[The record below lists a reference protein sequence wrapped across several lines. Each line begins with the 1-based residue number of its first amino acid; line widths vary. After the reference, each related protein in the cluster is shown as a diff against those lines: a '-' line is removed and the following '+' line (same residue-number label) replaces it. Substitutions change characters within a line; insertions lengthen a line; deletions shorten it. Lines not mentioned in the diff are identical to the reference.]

1 MITIN
6 KKFNSVFSD
15 MINEEE
21 RYQQNELD
29 TYSKLSECSYHDAR
43 KSLEMIKIFKEAFQ
57 RNSKFYV
64 WINLGEEASSVKSYS
79 NEFKEMLENEQQYYE
94 DYSHH
99 AWSKDEKKR
108 FKLIKMMIESL
119 LYQLTRKN
127 VISNVDRPSVARK
140 DSMEVR
146 FTNGDT
152 NLPKSSAWK
161 EMEKEWKEKK

>member
-29 TYSKLSECSYHDAR
+29 TYSGDYTKCISPAR
-43 KSLEMIKIFKEAFQ
+43 KSLDMIKIFKKAFE
-57 RNSKFYV
+57 RNSKFHV
-64 WINLGEEASSVKSYS
+64 WINLGEESSSVESYN

-127 VISNVDRPSVARK
+127 VISNVNKFPPSHSRK
-140 DSMEVR
+140 DSMETR
-146 FTNGDT
+146 FTNEEP
-152 NLPKSSAWK
+152 NLPNPFAK
-161 EMEKEWKEKK
+161 

>member
-29 TYSKLSECSYHDAR
+29 TYSKLSECSYHDGIISSAR
-43 KSLEMIKIFKEAFQ
+43 KSLDMIKIFKKAFE

-64 WINLGEEASSVKSYS
+64 WINLGEESSSVKSYN

-94 DYSHH
+94 DYSCH

-127 VISNVDRPSVARK
+127 VISNVSKPSHSRK
-140 DSMEVR
+140 DSMETR

-152 NLPKSSAWK
+152 NLPNPFAK
-161 EMEKEWKEKK
+161 

>member
-29 TYSKLSECSYHDAR
+29 TYSQLSECSYHDGIISSAR
-43 KSLEMIKIFKEAFQ
+43 KSLDMIKIFKKAFQ
-57 RNSKFYV
+57 RNSKFHV
-64 WINLGEEASSVKSYS
+64 WINLGEEACSVKSYN

-94 DYSHH
+94 DYSHQ
-99 AWSKDEKKR
+99 AWCEDEKKR

-127 VISNVDRPSVARK
+127 VMSNVSKPSHSRK
-140 DSMEVR
+140 DSMEIR
-146 FTNGDT
+146 YINEEP
-152 NLPKSSAWK
+152 NLPNPFAK
-161 EMEKEWKEKK
+161 

>member
-21 RYQQNELD
+21 RYQQ
-29 TYSKLSECSYHDAR
+29 KASECSYHDAR

-64 WINLGEEASSVKSYS
+64 WINLGEESSSVKSYN

-94 DYSHH
+94 DYSCH

>member
-29 TYSKLSECSYHDAR
+29 TYSKLSECSYHDGKISSAR
-43 KSLEMIKIFKEAFQ
+43 KSLDMIKIFKKAFE

-64 WINLGEEASSVKSYS
+64 WINLGEEASSVKSYN

-94 DYSHH
+94 DYSCH

-127 VISNVDRPSVARK
+127 VLSNVSKPSHSRK

-152 NLPKSSAWK
+152 NLPNPFAK
-161 EMEKEWKEKK
+161 

>member
-29 TYSKLSECSYHDAR
+29 TYSKLSECSYHDGIISSAR
-43 KSLEMIKIFKEAFQ
+43 KSLDMIKIFKGAFE

-64 WINLGEEASSVKSYS
+64 WINLGEESSSVKSYS

-108 FKLIKMMIESL
+108 FKLIKEML
-119 LYQLTRKN
+119 QDLFYQLTRKN
-127 VISNVDRPSVARK
+127 VISNVSKPSHSRK
-140 DSMEVR
+140 DSNEGR
-146 FTNGDT
+146 FAN
-152 NLPKSSAWK
+152 NNNN
-161 EMEKEWKEKK
+161 

>member
-21 RYQQNELD
+21 RYQQNA
-29 TYSKLSECSYHDAR
+29 SECSYHDAR
-43 KSLEMIKIFKEAFQ
+43 KSLEMIKIFKKAFE

-64 WINLGEEASSVKSYS
+64 WINLGEESSSVKSYS

-94 DYSHH
+94 DYSCH

-108 FKLIKMMIESL
+108 FKLIKEMLQDL

-140 DSMEVR
+140 DSMETR
-146 FTNGDT
+146 YINEEP
-152 NLPKSSAWK
+152 NLPNPFAK
-161 EMEKEWKEKK
+161 